1 MRGGCSRAPV
11 CDMIGGLTQIHP
23 MLPRPATGLDAVRL
37 FNRYELKYV
46 ADRVLVTAFR
56 DSLGARVDR
65 DPNGVNGFYPVWS
78 RYYDTTDLTF
88 YWQKIDGIRYRR
100 KLRIRHYGAPDDL
113 TADSPVWVE
122 IKQRLD
128 RVTQKR
134 RMLLPYSEALR
145 LCAGEQPSSV
155 EARDSALTG
164 EIRGFVQV
172 LGLRPITVV
181 GYVREAFHG
190 RDEDGGLRVTI
201 DSRLRGR
208 DRDLDLNVAGDSRY
222 IVHPDL
228 SVIELKVNER
238 VPYWLTA
245 LIARHNLQLV
255 RLSKY
260 CQSIEAFRHVPRSTR
275 VAYDTN

>member
-1 MRGGCSRAPV
+1 MP
-11 CDMIGGLTQIHP
+11 MIGELTQVP
-23 MLPRPATGLDAVRL
+23 NMYPSATGLDAVRM

-46 ADRVLVTAFR
+46 ADRRLVAAFR
-56 DSLGARVDR
+56 ESIGTRVAR
-65 DPNGVNGFYPVWS
+65 DPHGVDGFYPVWS
-78 RYYDTTDLTF
+78 RYYDTNDLTF
-88 YWQKIDGIRYRR
+88 YWQKIDGIRFRR
-100 KLRIRHYGAPDDL
+100 KLRIRHYGPPDDL
-113 TADSPVWVE
+113 STDSPVWVE
-122 IKQRLD
+122 IKQRLN

-134 RMLLPYSEALR
+134 RVLLPYVEALR
-145 LCAGEQPSSV
+145 LCAGEQPLSV

-164 EIRGFVQV
+164 EILGLVQV

-190 RDEDGGLRVTI
+190 RDEDGGLRITI

-208 DRDLDLNVAGDSRY
+208 DRDLDLNVVGESRY

-238 VPYWLTA
+238 VPYWLTE
-245 LIARHNLQLV
+245 LIARHDLQLV

-260 CQSIEAFRHVPRSTR
+260 CQSIESFRHVPRSTR
-275 VAYDTN
+275 VAHDFN

>member
-1 MRGGCSRAPV
+1 MRVARARVPVWRMIRELTQAAPV
-11 CDMIGGLTQIHP
+11 QH
-23 MLPRPATGLDAVRL
+23 RPATGLDAVRT

-46 ADRVLVTAFR
+46 ADRRLVAAFR
-56 DSLGARVDR
+56 ESIAARVDR
-65 DPNGVNGFYPVWS
+65 DPNGLGGFYPVWS
-78 RYYDTTDLTF
+78 RYYDTSDLTF
-88 YWQKIDGIRYRR
+88 YWQKIDGIRFRR
-100 KLRIRHYGAPDDL
+100 KLRIRHYGAPDGL
-113 TADSPVWVE
+113 TSESPVWVE

-134 RMLLPYSEALR
+134 RVLLPYAEALR
-145 LCAGEQPSSV
+145 LCAGEHPSSV
-155 EARDSALTG
+155 EARDAALTA
-164 EIRGFVQV
+164 EILGFVQV

-190 RDEDGGLRVTI
+190 RDEDGGLRITI

-208 DRDLDLNVAGDSRY
+208 DRDLDLNAAGESRY

-245 LIARHNLQLV
+245 LIARHDLQLV

-260 CQSIEAFRHVPRSTR
+260 CQSIEAFHHVPRSTR
-275 VAYDTN
+275 VAYDAN

>member
-1 MRGGCSRAPV
+1 
-11 CDMIGGLTQIHP
+11 MIGEVTQALP
-23 MLPRPATGLDAVRL
+23 ALPRPAAGLDAVRM

-46 ADRVLVTAFR
+46 ADRRLVAAFR
-56 DSLGARVDR
+56 ASLGARVDR
-65 DPNGVNGFYPVWS
+65 DPHGVEGFYPVWS

-100 KLRIRHYGAPDDL
+100 KLRIRHYGAPDHL
-113 TADSPVWVE
+113 TTDSPVWVE

-134 RMLLPYSEALR
+134 RVLLPYSEALR
-145 LCAGEQPSSV
+145 LCGGEHPASV
-155 EARDSALTG
+155 EARDSALTS
-164 EIRGFVQV
+164 EILGFVQV

-190 RDEDGGLRVTI
+190 RDEDGGLRITI

-208 DRDLDLNVAGDSRY
+208 DRDLDLSVAGQSRY

-238 VPYWLTA
+238 VPYWLTE
-245 LIARHNLQLV
+245 LIARHDLQLV

-275 VAYDTN
+275 VAHDDN

>member
-1 MRGGCSRAPV
+1 MCVASARVPLS
-11 CDMIGGLTQIHP
+11 DMIGELAQGVSIVSQP
-23 MLPRPATGLDAVRL
+23 GTGLDGVRT

-46 ADRVLVTAFR
+46 ADRRVVAAFR
-56 DSLGARVDR
+56 QSLGARVDR
-65 DPNGVNGFYPVWS
+65 DPHGTGGFYPVWS
-78 RYYDTTDLTF
+78 RYYDTSDLTF
-88 YWQKIDGIRYRR
+88 YWQKIDGIRFRR
-100 KLRIRHYGAPDDL
+100 KLRIRHYGSPDAI
-113 TADSPVWVE
+113 TSESPVWVE
-122 IKQRLD
+122 IKQRLN

-134 RMLLPYSEALR
+134 RMLLPYGEALR
-145 LCAGEQPSSV
+145 LCAGGQPARV
-155 EARDSALTG
+155 EARDSALTA
-164 EIRGFVQV
+164 EILGFVQV

-190 RDEDGGLRVTI
+190 RDEDGGLRITV

-208 DRDLDLNVAGDSRY
+208 DRDLDLTIVGESRY

-238 VPYWLTA
+238 VPYWLTE
-245 LIARHNLQLV
+245 LIARHDLQLV

-275 VAYDTN
+275 VAHDAN

>member
-1 MRGGCSRAPV
+1 
-11 CDMIGGLTQIHP
+11 MIGEVTHAPALR
-23 MLPRPATGLDAVRL
+23 RPATGLDAVRT

-46 ADRVLVTAFR
+46 ADRRLVAAFR
-56 DSLGARVDR
+56 ESIGSRVGR
-65 DPNGVNGFYPVWS
+65 DPHGIEGFYPVWS
-78 RYYDTTDLTF
+78 RYYDTSDLTF
-88 YWQKIDGIRYRR
+88 YWQKIDGIRFRR

-113 TADSPVWVE
+113 VPESRVWVE
-122 IKQRLD
+122 IKQRLN

-134 RMLLPYSEALR
+134 RVLLPYEEALR
-145 LCAGEQPSSV
+145 LCGGEHPAGV
-155 EARDSALTG
+155 EARDVALTS
-164 EIRGFVQV
+164 EILGFVQV
-172 LGLRPITVV
+172 LRLRPITVV

-190 RDEDGGLRVTI
+190 RDEDGGLRITI

-208 DRDLDLNVAGDSRY
+208 DRDLDLNVASESRY

-238 VPYWLTA
+238 VPYWLTE
-245 LIARHNLQLV
+245 LIARHDLQLV

-275 VAYDTN
+275 VAHDVN